1 MWRANNRAA
10 NCTKAQIKGQT
21 GKGAGIAPGS
31 AQCVGMSPRKWHLCV
46 KSAFTVYHRRRS
58 CGQSGGTG
66 CSHGWQRQMSTL
78 NVSFSGKSQGKNRRL
93 ATPPRQ
99 HRTMVWNRR
108 RYFTG
113 RLKNHLISFASLS
126 RLRLARMMASSK
138 GRSTALQRTFA
149 HAAYPAYCR
158 LRNSALRLVY
168 RPFYLASQRFDGACS
183 TSH

>member
-1 MWRANNRAA
+1 MRELRRDRRN
-10 NCTKAQIKGQT
+10 G
-21 GKGAGIAPGS
+21 
-31 AQCVGMSPRKWHLCV
+31 VGMSPRKWHLCV

-78 NVSFSGKSQGKNRRL
+78 NVSFSGKSQGKNRCL
-93 ATPPRQ
+93 STPPRQ
-99 HRTMVWNRR
+99 PPSKIAGTRSLIRNRR

-149 HAAYPAYCR
+149 HAAYPAYRR
-158 LRNSALRLVY
+158 LRNSSLRLVY
-168 RPFYLASQRFDGACS
+168 RPFYLTSQRFHGEFI